1 MGDKK
6 VPFLK
11 SVIHILMTILYLT
24 KRRSKK
30 IYKSCDIPLE
40 VLAKFAAA
48 PAKIFLVTRI
58 LGNKS
63 IIFIFI
69 YFFGLIFY
77 CFNLFEPLK
86 VVLIKL
92 VAVLMMSVKV
102 AVEIQSFF
110 GQTGTHIKPTKA
122 PLLLVPSGEISKV
135 CFFRY
140 SKNGFP
146 GSVCSKI
153 SL

>member
-1 MGDKK
+1 
-6 VPFLK
+6 
-11 SVIHILMTILYLT
+11 MTILYLT

-69 YFFGLIFY
+69 FL
-77 CFNLFEPLK
+77 
-86 VVLIKL
+86 
-92 VAVLMMSVKV
+92 A
-102 AVEIQSFF
+102 
-110 GQTGTHIKPTKA
+110 
-122 PLLLVPSGEISKV
+122 
-135 CFFRY
+135 
-140 SKNGFP
+140 
-146 GSVCSKI
+146 
-153 SL
+153 